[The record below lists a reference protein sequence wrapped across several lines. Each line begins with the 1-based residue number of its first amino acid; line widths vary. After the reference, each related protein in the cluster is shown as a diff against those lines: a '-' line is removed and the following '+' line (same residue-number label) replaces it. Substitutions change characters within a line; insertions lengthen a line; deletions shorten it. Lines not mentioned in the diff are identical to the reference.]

1 MAWALCGCL
10 TFFLFVLTFQ
20 EAMAGVVIEQIMKDM
35 EGRAS
40 KVVLYYA
47 EEKFRTDDEEKGM
60 TTIIDFQGDRMVMI
74 DHRSKHYIQVKFTQW
89 EKEVAERL
97 KKDFPSVKP
106 EKRKVIVKNTGE
118 TATINGFRT
127 EKVQVFAD
135 EELIEENW
143 MTRDVE
149 MKEFEKVME
158 KVARGFSKD
167 FQVEMKEGQEIYE
180 KLRSYGYPILVKDYA
195 ITYGLGGIDVSEVKK
210 MEKRELKDEVFLPPK
225 DYKRIVPEP
234 SKK

>member
-1 MAWALCGCL
+1 
-10 TFFLFVLTFQ
+10 
-20 EAMAGVVIEQIMKDM
+20 MKDM

-47 EEKFRTDDEEKGM
+47 EEKFRTDDEEKGL
-60 TTIIDFQGDRMVMI
+60 TTIVDFQGDRMVMI

-89 EKEVAERL
+89 KKEVAEQL
-97 KKDFPSVKP
+97 KKDLPSLKP
-106 EKRKVIVKNTGE
+106 ERRRIVVKNTGE
-118 TATINGFRT
+118 RATINGFKT

-167 FQVEMKEGQEIYE
+167 FQIEMKEGQEIYE
-180 KLRSYGYPILVKDYA
+180 RLRFYGYPILVKDYA
-195 ITYGLGGIDVSEVKK
+195 TTYGLGGIDVSEVKK

-225 DYKRIVPEP
+225 DYKRVVPEP
-234 SKK
+234 PKK